1 MDEDAQEKPV
11 SESETAPSEGKSAV
25 GGPKWFGRAAMVALF
40 GAAVFWF
47 LGRSNNQTFLRSIKE
62 EDAGTGNAA
71 MKSDEG
77 VKYADGTYT
86 ASGEYVSPAGTES
99 VTVTLTLKDSVVTEV
114 SSTDSAENPKS
125 QYFQKQFAD
134 GIASAVVGKPIG
146 SVALTVVNG
155 ASLTSKGFMDALEK
169 IKGEAKG

>member
-1 MDEDAQEKPV
+1 MQEKPD
-11 SESETAPSEGKSAV
+11 SESERPPSEERIVS
-25 GGPKWFGRAAMVALF
+25 GGSKWFGRAAMVVLF

-47 LGRSNNQTFLRSIKE
+47 LGRSNDKMFPRNTKGGI
-62 EDAGTGNAA
+62 ANTGNAA